1 VNEKIQ
7 ASDLRSELE
16 KYGELKYFDVSRQRV
31 SHSSSSNTGR
41 Y

>member
-7 ASDLRSELE
+7 ASELRSELE

-31 SHSSSSNTGR
+31 SHYCCNSTGR